1 MAAAT
6 GASSFGAGP
15 QRENFMS
22 IHKLQTERGD
32 RGSAGAAVNI
42 SLTSEL
48 YDLAGSV
55 VRARAVRAC
64 DMATA
69 SLPVYRLLRWS
80 VRRTALDLFDDLAL
94 DVAFSAQRVS
104 AGMALLSA
112 PGLFISA
119 VGHEKGD
126 YCSCVFQV
134 WAESRVR
141 AEEAERRLKS
151 ISGDLQ
157 LRDETFVLDW
167 HFSAANGTL
176 RSATFEEVAND
187 VLLDEAYPSL
197 GTSVGDFVKS
207 YLAAPDSVLILLGPP
222 GGGKTRL
229 VREILLGLTRRKGEK
244 AEVMYTA
251 DKRAL
256 ANDELFVEF
265 ITGAYDALVIEDI
278 DHLLEARTSGN
289 EEMHRFLTIADGI
302 ARAQGRKII
311 FTTNLPN
318 VSDIDP
324 ALTRPGRCYAVKT
337 LRGLDLAEAQ
347 KLAQKICGDEVGRAT
362 KAGEKLAAMAARS
375 YSVAQVYRACA
386 I

>member
-1 MAAAT
+1 
-6 GASSFGAGP
+6 
-15 QRENFMS
+15 MS

-32 RGSAGAAVNI
+32 RDSGGTSVNI
-42 SLTSEL
+42 ALNTEL
-48 YDLAGSV
+48 YDIAGAV

-64 DMATA
+64 DMAIT
-69 SLPVYRLLRWS
+69 SLPVYRQLRWS
-80 VRRTALDLFDDLAL
+80 VHRKAIDLFDDFAV
-94 DVAFSAQRVS
+94 DAGFSAQRIG
-104 AGMALLSA
+104 AGAVLLSA

-119 VGHEKGD
+119 GGHDKGS
-126 YCSCVFQV
+126 YCSCVFQL
-134 WAESRVR
+134 WAESRKR
-141 AEEAERRLKS
+141 ADEAAARLQS
-151 ISGDLQ
+151 IAGNLR
-157 LRDETFVLDW
+157 LRDETFVIDW
-167 HFSAANGTL
+167 HFCATNGTL
-176 RSATFEEVAND
+176 SSASFEEVSND
-187 VLLDEAYPSL
+187 ELLDEAYPSL
-197 GTSVGDFVKS
+197 GSRIADFVEG

-229 VREILLGLTRRKGEK
+229 VREILAAITRRKGEN
-244 AEVMYTA
+244 AEVMYTT

-256 ANDELFVEF
+256 ANDEMFVQF
-265 ITGAYDALVIEDI
+265 ITGTHDALVIEDI

-289 EEMHRFLTIADGI
+289 EEMHRFLAIADGI

-347 KLAQKICGDEVGRAT
+347 RLAQRICGADVERANR
-362 KAGEKLAAMAARS
+362 AGEKLAGAAARS

-386 I
+386 

>member
-1 MAAAT
+1 
-6 GASSFGAGP
+6 
-15 QRENFMS
+15 MS
-22 IHKLQTERGD
+22 IHKLQTERGGGD
-32 RGSAGAAVNI
+32 AGGTSVNI
-42 SLTSEL
+42 AFNTEL
-48 YDLAGSV
+48 YDIAGAV

-64 DMATA
+64 DLATA

-80 VRRTALDLFDDLAL
+80 VRRKVIDLFDDLAI
-94 DVAFSAQRVS
+94 DVGFSAQRIG
-104 AGMALLSA
+104 AGTALLSA

-119 VGHEKGD
+119 SGHDKGS
-126 YCSCVFQV
+126 YCSCVFQL
-134 WAESRVR
+134 WAESPRR
-141 AEEAERRLKS
+141 AEEAALRLES
-151 ISGDLQ
+151 IAGQLR
-157 LRDETFVLDW
+157 LRDETFVIDW
-167 HFSAANGTL
+167 HFCAANGTL
-176 RSATFEEVAND
+176 SNASFEEVAND

-197 GTSVGDFVKS
+197 GTSVGDFVEG

-229 VREILLGLTRRKGEK
+229 VREILAGISRRKGEN
-244 AEVMYTA
+244 AEVMYTT

-256 ANDELFVEF
+256 ASDELFVQF
-265 ITGAYDALVIEDI
+265 ITGSHDALVLEDI

-289 EEMHRFLTIADGI
+289 EEMHRFLAIADGI

-347 KLAQKICGDEVGRAT
+347 RLAQRICGDDLDRTAKVRVKLTE
-362 KAGEKLAAMAARS
+362 AGARS

-386 I
+386 

>member
-1 MAAAT
+1 
-6 GASSFGAGP
+6 
-15 QRENFMS
+15 MS
-22 IHKLQTERGD
+22 IHKLQTD
-32 RGSAGAAVNI
+32 RGGRDSSAASVNV
-42 SLTSEL
+42 SLTSEI
-48 YDLAGSV
+48 YDIAGAV

-64 DMATA
+64 DMASA

-80 VRRTALDLFDDLAL
+80 VRRKALDLFDELAL
-94 DVAFSAQRVS
+94 DVAFSAQRIS
-104 AGMALLSA
+104 EGQALLFA

-119 VGHEKGD
+119 VGHDKGA

-141 AEEAERRLKS
+141 AEEAERRLQS
-151 ISGDLQ
+151 LSGDLQ

-167 HFSAANGTL
+167 HFTTANGSL

-197 GTSVGDFVKS
+197 GASVGDFVQS
-207 YLAAPDSVLILLGPP
+207 YLSAPDAVLILLGPP

-229 VREILLGLTRRKGEK
+229 VREILLALTRRKGEK
-244 AEVMYTA
+244 ADVMYTA

-256 ANDELFVEF
+256 ANDELFVDF
-265 ITGAYDALVIEDI
+265 VTGAYDALVIEDI

-289 EEMHRFLTIADGI
+289 EEMHRFLAIADGI

-324 ALTRPGRCYAVKT
+324 ALTRPGRCFAVKT

-347 KLAQKICGDEVGRAT
+347 RLAQKICGADVERAR
-362 KAGEKLAAMAARS
+362 KASAAMAAAAARS

-386 I
+386 